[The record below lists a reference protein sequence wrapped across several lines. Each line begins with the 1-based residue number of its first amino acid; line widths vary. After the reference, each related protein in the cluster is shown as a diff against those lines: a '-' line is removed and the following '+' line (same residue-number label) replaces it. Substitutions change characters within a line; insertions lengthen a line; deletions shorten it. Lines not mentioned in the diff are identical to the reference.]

1 MKDKWIRTRIAVM
14 CFLEF
19 AVWGA
24 YLTSMGSYLC
34 NAGAQFAGKIGL
46 FYTMQGVVSIF
57 MPAIIGIIADRYLP
71 AQKTLG
77 LCHLL
82 AGLFMAGAGYVG
94 HIQGAE
100 VNFHLMFTLYSL
112 SVAFFMPTIALT
124 NSVAYNALK
133 KNWYDPEVAFP
144 PIRIWGTIGFICMML
159 AVNFIKVPHAS
170 FQSPEH
176 MEAISMQKTY
186 HQFYVSGFISL
197 LLALYALSMPKC
209 QVVKREGKVSIADA
223 LGLKAFTL
231 FKSRQMAVF
240 FIFSMLLGVSLQI
253 TNGYANPFIS
263 HFAKVPGY
271 EGGWWTENAN
281 LLISLSQLSE
291 TICILLIPWAMKKF
305 NIKGVMLIAMFA
317 WVFRFGFFGIG
328 DTGSMLW
335 AMILSCIVYGVAF
348 DFFNVSG
355 SLYVEQTT
363 DSSIRSSAQGLF
375 MLMTNGIGA
384 TLGTLVAQAV
394 INQFTEGKS
403 FGSQWLLMD
412 KEGTMG
418 WSGAWL
424 IFAAY
429 ALVVAVSFIFAFKNP
444 QKKGGDIA
452 K

>member
-1 MKDKWIRTRIAVM
+1 MKDKWIRTRIALM

-34 NAGAQFAGKIGL
+34 NAGEQFNGKIGL

-57 MPAIIGIIADRYLP
+57 MPAIIGIIADRYIA
-71 AQKTLG
+71 AQKTLS

-82 AGLFMAGAGYVG
+82 AGLFMAGAGFVG
-94 HIQGAE
+94 YSQGSN
-100 VNFHLMFTLYSL
+100 VSFPLMFSLYSL

-133 KNWYDPEVAFP
+133 KNSYDPDVAFP

-159 AVNFIKVPHAS
+159 AVNFIKVPSAS
-170 FQSPEH
+170 FQDPDHLS
-176 MEAISMQKTY
+176 AISMQKTY
-186 HQFYVSGFISL
+186 HQFYVSGIVSL
-197 LLALYALSMPKC
+197 ILAAYALTMPKC
-209 QVVKREGKVSIADA
+209 QVVKASGKVSIADA

-263 HFAKVPGY
+263 HFAKVPGF
-271 EGGWWTENAN
+271 EGGWWAENAN

-291 TICILLIPWAMKKF
+291 TVCILLIPWAMKKF

-317 WVFRFGFFGIG
+317 WVFRFGFFGVG

-335 AMILSCIVYGVAF
+335 AMILSCLVYGVAF

-363 DSSIRSSAQGLF
+363 DPSIRSSAQGLF

-384 TLGTLVAQAV
+384 TLGTLIAQAI
-394 INQFTEGKS
+394 INHFTVGQS
-403 FGSQWLLMD
+403 FGSEWLLMD
-412 KEGTMG
+412 KPGTMG
-418 WSGAWL
+418 WHGAWL
-424 IFAAY
+424 VFAAY
-429 ALVVAVSFIFAFKNP
+429 ALVVAVTFIFAFKNP
-444 QKKGGDIA
+444 QKAGEKVA